1 MTRGSASSLDRLAGA
16 CGGATRALLLAGV
29 FVSWQSTLAHAAEN
43 PPGVKPV
50 GESATDVL
58 LAIKIDGRF
67 YNRAS
72 NFRVRNGR
80 FSFIHLEGSAS
91 FHVDDLDAA
100 ELSQLP
106 LFLRD
111 QIAAEVVR
119 EKKRRIEELERLA
132 NEPQNPMARPR
143 GEMGQRASGPATLA
157 GPKGSLRFIPSEPRR
172 GGAISV
178 EIAPPRGGGAIVLN
192 HVDPA
197 GGGAIA
203 NLLAGAPDAPATDS
217 GTAGQPSRQL
227 QTAIAGYRKVM
238 QLAPTDLGAAVDEL
252 TWMIERAPASR
263 TEGEYLDAI
272 VIAASTNVF
281 ETAFRR
287 DDIAAGRESLRVLA
301 SVGGTRSEIVRFLQE
316 KYGDLCAMAEGSRF
330 EAIDRWVDCLDTL
343 GASYGIALEI
353 GRQRVARK
361 VLRHGLTALEGLRF
375 KEAWAAYQLSKRLWL
390 NNPDLAP
397 VGLIAGL
404 GGAIAVG
411 LLTFFI
417 FRLIEHIRMV
427 RAIRA
432 SRDRIPPEARNWVVR
447 RTDPE
452 ASAMASHR
460 LRRPSTGPKPRFR
473 EARRE

>member
-1 MTRGSASSLDRLAGA
+1 M
-16 CGGATRALLLAGV
+16 AGV
-29 FVSWQSTLAHAAEN
+29 FLPWQSPLTHAAEN
-43 PPGVKPV
+43 PPGVKAA
-50 GESATDVL
+50 GESAANVL
-58 LAIKIDGRF
+58 LAIKINGRF
-67 YNRAS
+67 YNRAF
-72 NFRVRNGR
+72 NFRVKNGR
-80 FSFIHLEGSAS
+80 FSFVHLEGSAS
-91 FHVDDLDAA
+91 FHVDDLDAE

-111 QIAAEVVR
+111 QIAAEVVL
-119 EKKRRIEELERLA
+119 EKKRRVEELERLA
-132 NEPQNPMARPR
+132 NQRQNPRAQPR
-143 GEMGQRASGPATLA
+143 GEMGVRPSGPTTLA

-192 HVDPA
+192 HVDPS

-203 NLLAGAPDAPATDS
+203 NLLAGDPDAPANGS

-227 QTAIAGYRKVM
+227 QTAVAGYRKVM
-238 QLAPTDLGAAVDEL
+238 QLVPTDLGAAVDEL

-281 ETAFRR
+281 ETAFRC

-301 SVGGTRSEIVRFLQE
+301 SVGGTRSEVVKFLQE

-330 EAIDRWVDCLDTL
+330 EAIGRWVDCLDGL

-361 VLRHGLTALEGLRF
+361 VLRHGLTALEGFRF
-375 KEAWAAYQLSKRLWL
+375 KEAWAAYQLSKRLWI
-390 NNPDLAP
+390 NNPELAP
-397 VGLIAGL
+397 VGLFAGL

-417 FRLIEHIRMV
+417 FRLIENIRMA
-427 RAIRA
+427 RALRA

-452 ASAMASHR
+452 ATGTTPQR
-460 LRRPSTGPKPRFR
+460 LPRPSTGPKPRFR